1 MGTLARR
8 PRAWFV
14 PDGLHYWSPQ
24 GWQPVDRLHGAGQA
38 SARPGLISELND
50 EIDALTREKMPAIKK
65 LAARVASQH
74 TELETAITAEP
85 QLFQKP
91 RTLTLHGIKCGF
103 RKSEGRVEF
112 DDPELV
118 VKKIYQNFD
127 APEPYL
133 RIVTQPN
140 KEALATLPGTD
151 LKRLGCRIVDTT
163 DVVVIKSVD
172 SDIEKK
178 INVFLKTAHEPA
190 VK

>member
-1 MGTLARR
+1 MLFIETYGGESALTRIENRART
-8 PRAWFV
+8 
-14 PDGLHYWSPQ
+14 YNE
-24 GWQPVDRLHGAGQA
+24 LHGEL
-38 SARPGLISELND
+38 SDLISELND
-50 EIDALTREKMPAIKK
+50 EIDALTCEKMPAIKK

-74 TELETAITAEP
+74 AELEAAIIAAP

-103 RKSEGRVEF
+103 RKSEGRIEF
-112 DDPELV
+112 DDSELV

-140 KEALATLPGTD
+140 KEALATLPRTE

-172 SDIEKK
+172 SDIEKR
-178 INVFLKTAHEPA
+178 INVFLKATHEPA